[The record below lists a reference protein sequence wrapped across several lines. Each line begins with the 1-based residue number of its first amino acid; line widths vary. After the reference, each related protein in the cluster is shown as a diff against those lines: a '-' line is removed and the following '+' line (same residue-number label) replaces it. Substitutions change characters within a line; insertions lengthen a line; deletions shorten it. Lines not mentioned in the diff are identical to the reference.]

1 MVVAKSRRDEIII
14 ATTYDGVDKSR
25 RDEIIIATTYDGVA
39 NPEGMKLL

>member
-1 MVVAKSRRDEIII
+1 MVIDKSRRDDIII

-25 RDEIIIATTYDGVA
+25 RDEIIIAKHRWLLP